1 MVKNFI
7 ELKKITPNYL
17 ILLICFSQFVLFC
30 CNSATFNIREL
41 VTALS
46 WLPLLMS
53 VFYILKKNSF
63 YYFILILYTFET
75 FCNVVHSIF
84 LDDQITASSIFTLLN
99 SNASEVFEFIESKFN
114 YQFLFLIPYFL
125 LVFLAFKIKPSY
137 YLNSKFLFFSVFLS
151 LLVSFSFHYRNYCN
165 NWLLPKSIP
174 STYRAM
180 VYFNREIKDF
190 NEFKKRKVIK
200 VNCKIIPQ
208 NSPNNVSVLVIG
220 ESASRNHMSL
230 YGYSK
235 ITNPLLQIRDDI
247 IVYKNVVSPYSS
259 TIPSVLSMLTES
271 NLENKKPIDKSCSVF
286 DVFLS
291 ANYKT
296 FWLSNQS
303 PIGLYENAIYNLA
316 QSSDY
321 KLFVNQSSN
330 NSIEA
335 FYTVSYDDKILKPFK
350 AALNDASKNKFII
363 VHLMGS
369 HATYSKRYPKQ
380 FSKFYKA
387 KNNKEQVV
395 NEYDNSILYN
405 DYILNSIFDI
415 LKTNAAKNLQT
426 TYSCIYLSDHAENV
440 YDQNNTFGHFLK
452 VNLPKSVEI
461 PFIVWL
467 SNSYKSFYKEK
478 SVLIQKNSILP
489 YVSDDIFHTLL
500 DLNFITCPQYQ
511 GSRSIF
517 NESFNSHRKRIL
529 ENNYDYDSNK
539 QLPH

>member
-1 MVKNFI
+1 MIKKVI
-7 ELKKITPNYL
+7 ELKKITPIYL
-17 ILLICFSQFVLFC
+17 IVLTCYSQFVLFC
-30 CNSATFNIREL
+30 CNGDTFNIREL

-63 YYFILILYTFET
+63 YYFIATLYAFDTLS
-75 FCNVVHSIF
+75 NVVHTIF
-84 LDDQITASSIFTLLN
+84 LEDQITASSIFTILN
-99 SNASEVFEFIESKFN
+99 SNASEAFEFLESKFN
-114 YQFLFLIPYFL
+114 YRILFLIPYFV
-125 LVFLAFKIKPSY
+125 LVFLSFKKTPSY
-137 YLNSKFLFFSVFLS
+137 YLNSKFLFFAIGLS
-151 LLVSFSFHYRNYCN
+151 LLLSTAFHYRNYAN
-165 NWLLPKSIP
+165 NWFLPKSIP
-174 STYRAM
+174 TTYKAM
-180 VYFNREIKDF
+180 FYFNSEIKDY
-190 NEFKKRKVIK
+190 NKFKKRKIIK
-200 VNCKIIPQ
+200 VNSKITSHNP
-208 NSPNNVSVLVIG
+208 PNNVCVLVIG

-230 YGYSK
+230 YGYTK
-235 ITNPLLQIRDDI
+235 VTNPLLEIRDDI
-247 IVYKNVVSPYSS
+247 IVYKNVVSPFSL
-259 TIPSVLSMLTES
+259 TVPSVLSMLTES
-271 NLENKKPIDKSCSVF
+271 NLENRKPIEKSCSVL

-296 FWLSNQS
+296 LWLSNQS
-303 PIGLYENAIYNLA
+303 PIGFYENAIYNLA
-316 QSSDY
+316 QSSNY

-330 NSIEA
+330 NSIET
-335 FYTVSYDDKILKPFK
+335 FYTVSYDDKLLKPFI

-380 FSKFYKA
+380 FSKFNKA
-387 KNNKEQVV
+387 KNSKEQTV
-395 NEYDNSILYN
+395 NEYDNAILYN

-415 LKTNAAKNLQT
+415 LKTNAAKNSQT

-440 YDQNNTFGHFLK
+440 YDQNNTFGHGLRI
-452 VNLPKSVEI
+452 NLPKSVEI

-478 SVLIQKNSILP
+478 SVLIQKNINLP
-489 YVSDDIFHTLL
+489 YISDDLFHTLL
-500 DLNFITCPQYQ
+500 DLNFIICPQYQ
-511 GSRSIF
+511 GKRSIF

>member
-1 MVKNFI
+1 MIKNFI
-7 ELKKITPNYL
+7 ELKKISPNYL
-17 ILLICFSQFVLFC
+17 ILLICYSQFVLFC
-30 CNSATFNIREL
+30 CNSASFNIREL

-46 WLPLLMS
+46 WLPLLIT

-63 YYFILILYTFET
+63 YYFIFTLYTLET
-75 FCNVVHSIF
+75 FCNVVHTVF
-84 LDDQITASSIFTLLN
+84 LEDQISASSIFTILN

-114 YQFLFLIPYFL
+114 YRFLFLIPYFF
-125 LVFLAFKIKPSY
+125 LVFLAFKITPSY
-137 YLNSKFLFFSVFLS
+137 YLNSKFLLFAVALS
-151 LLVSFSFHYRNYCN
+151 LLLSFAFHYRNYHN

-174 STYRAM
+174 STFKAI
-180 VYFNREIKDF
+180 VYFNHEIKDF
-190 NEFKKRKVIK
+190 NKFKKRKIQK
-200 VNCKIIPQ
+200 VNFKIIPH
-208 NSPNNVSVLVIG
+208 NPPKNVSVLVIG
-220 ESASRNHMSL
+220 ESASSNHMSL

-235 ITNPLLQIRDDI
+235 VTNPLLQIRDDI

-271 NLENKKPIDKSCSVF
+271 NLENKKPIETSCSVF

-303 PIGLYENAIYNLA
+303 PIGFYENAIYNLA
-316 QSSDY
+316 QSSSY

-330 NSIEA
+330 NSVEA
-335 FYTVSYDDKILKPFK
+335 TYTASYDAKLLKPFK
-350 AALNDASKNKFII
+350 AALNNSSKNKFIV

-380 FSKFYKA
+380 FSKSYKA
-387 KNNKEQVV
+387 KNSKEQLV
-395 NEYDNSILYN
+395 NEYDNAILYN

-415 LKTNAAKNLQT
+415 LKANATKNLKT
-426 TYSCIYLSDHAENV
+426 TYSCIYLSDHGENV
-440 YDQNNTFGHFLK
+440 YDQNNTFGHNVK
-452 VNLPKSVEI
+452 VNLPNSVEI

-478 SVLIQKNSILP
+478 SVLIQKNINLP
-489 YVSDDIFHTLL
+489 YVSDDLFHTLL
-500 DLNFITCPQYQ
+500 DLNFIRCPQYQ
-511 GSRSIF
+511 GRRSVF
-517 NESFNSHRKRIL
+517 NERFNRHRERIL

-539 QLPH
+539 QLLH

>member
-1 MVKNFI
+1 MLKNFI
-7 ELKKITPNYL
+7 DLKKITPNYL
-17 ILLICFSQFVLFC
+17 IILICYSQFVLFC
-30 CNSATFNIREL
+30 CNRTAFNIREL

-46 WLPLLMS
+46 WIPLLMC
-53 VFYILKKNSF
+53 VFYIFKKNSF
-63 YYFILILYTFET
+63 YYFILVLYTFDT

-84 LDDQITASSIFTLLN
+84 LQDQITASSIFTLLN

-114 YQFLFLIPYFL
+114 YQFLFLIPYFF

-137 YLNSKFLFFSVFLS
+137 YINSRFLYFSVVFS
-151 LLVSFSFHYRNYCN
+151 LLVSFAFHYRNYSN
-165 NWLLPKSIP
+165 NWFLPKSIP
-174 STYRAM
+174 TTYKAI

-190 NEFKKRKVIK
+190 NKFKKRETIK
-200 VNCKIIPQ
+200 VNAKTIPH
-208 NSPNNVSVLVIG
+208 NPPKNVSVLVIG
-220 ESASRNHMSL
+220 EAASRNHMSL

-235 ITNPLLQIRDDI
+235 VTNPLLQIRDDI

-259 TIPSVLSMLTES
+259 TVPSVLSLLTES
-271 NLENKKPIDKSCSVF
+271 NLENKKPIEKSCSVF

-303 PIGLYENAIYNLA
+303 PIGFYENAIYNLA
-316 QSSDY
+316 QSSNY

-330 NSIEA
+330 NSLEA
-335 FYTVSYDDKILKPFK
+335 TYTVSYDEKLLQPFK
-350 AALNDASKNKFII
+350 VALNNVSKNKFII
-363 VHLMGS
+363 IHLMGS

-380 FSKFYKA
+380 FSKFHKA
-387 KNNKEQVV
+387 KNSKEQTV
-395 NEYDNSILYN
+395 NEYDNAILYN

-440 YDQNNTFGHFLK
+440 YDQNNTFGHALGIH
-452 VNLPKSVEI
+452 LPKSVEI

-467 SNSYKSFYKEK
+467 SNSYKYFYEEK

-489 YVSDDIFHTLL
+489 YVSDDLFHSIL
-500 DLNFITCPQYQ
+500 DLNSIICPQFQ
-511 GSRSIF
+511 DTRSIF
-517 NESFNSHRKRIL
+517 NKSFNRHRKRIL
-529 ENNYDYDSNK
+529 ENNYDYDSKK

>member
-1 MVKNFI
+1 MKNFI
-7 ELKKITPNYL
+7 ELKNITPYYL
-17 ILLICFSQFVLFC
+17 VVLICYSQFVLFC

-53 VFYILKKNSF
+53 VFYIFKKNSF

-75 FCNVVHSIF
+75 FCNVVHTIF
-84 LDDQITASSIFTLLN
+84 LEDQISASSIFTLLN
-99 SNASEVFEFIESKFN
+99 SNAGEVFEFIESKFN
-114 YQFLFLIPYFL
+114 YGFLFLIPYFF
-125 LVFLAFKIKPSY
+125 LVYLAFKITPSY
-137 YLNSKFLFFSVFLS
+137 YLKSKFLFFSVVLS
-151 LLVSFSFHYRNYCN
+151 LLLSFAFHYRNYYN

-174 STYRAM
+174 STYKAI

-190 NEFKKRKVIK
+190 NKFKKRKIIK
-200 VNCKIIPQ
+200 VNCKIIPHNQ
-208 NSPNNVSVLVIG
+208 PKNVTVLVIG
-220 ESASRNHMSL
+220 ESTSRNHMSL
-230 YGYSK
+230 YGYSEV
-235 ITNPLLQIRDDI
+235 TNPLLQIRDDI

-271 NLENKKPIDKSCSVF
+271 NLENKKPIEKSCSVI

-303 PIGLYENAIYNLA
+303 PIGFYENAIYNLA
-316 QSSDY
+316 QSSNY

-335 FYTVSYDDKILKPFK
+335 FYTVSYDAKLLKPFK
-350 AALNDASKNKFII
+350 AALNDGSKNKLII

-380 FSKFYKA
+380 FSKLYKA
-387 KNNKEQVV
+387 KNSKEQVV
-395 NEYDNSILYN
+395 NEYDNAILYN

-415 LKTNAAKNLQT
+415 LKTNATKNLQT

-440 YDQNNTFGHFLK
+440 YDQNNTFGHALR

-478 SVLIQKNSILP
+478 SVLIQKNINLP
-489 YVSDDIFHTLL
+489 YVSDDLFHTLL
-500 DLNFITCPQYQ
+500 DLNFIVCPQYQ
-511 GSRSIF
+511 GRRSIF
-517 NESFNSHRKRIL
+517 NESFNRHRKRIL

-539 QLPH
+539 Q

>member
-1 MVKNFI
+1 MIKNVI
-7 ELKKITPNYL
+7 ELKKITPIYL
-17 ILLICFSQFVLFC
+17 ILLICYSQFVLFY
-30 CNSATFNIREL
+30 CNSTTFNIREL

-53 VFYILKKNSF
+53 VFYIFKKNSF
-63 YYFILILYTFET
+63 YYIIFILYTFET
-75 FCNVVHSIF
+75 FCNVVHTVF
-84 LDDQITASSIFTLLN
+84 LEDQLTASSVFTLLN

-114 YQFLFLIPYFL
+114 YRFLFLIPYF
-125 LVFLAFKIKPSY
+125 FLAFLAFRTKPSY
-137 YLNSKFLFFSVFLS
+137 YLNSKLLFFAVVLS
-151 LLVSFSFHYRNYCN
+151 LLFSFAFHYRNYYN

-174 STYRAM
+174 STYKAI
-180 VYFNREIKDF
+180 VYFNHEIKDF
-190 NEFKKRKVIK
+190 NKFKKRKIIK
-200 VNCKIIPQ
+200 VNSKIITHNP
-208 NSPNNVSVLVIG
+208 PKNVSVLVIG

-235 ITNPLLQIRDDI
+235 VTNPLLQIRDDI
-247 IVYKNVVSPYSS
+247 IVYNNVVSPYSS

-271 NLENKKPIDKSCSVF
+271 NLENKKPIEKSCSVF

-316 QSSDY
+316 QNSNY

-335 FYTVSYDDKILKPFK
+335 FYTASYDAKLLEPFK
-350 AALNDASKNKFII
+350 AALNDASKNKLII

-380 FSKFYKA
+380 FSKLYKA
-387 KNNKEQVV
+387 KNSKEQVV

-405 DYILNSIFDI
+405 DYILNTMFDI
-415 LKTNAAKNLQT
+415 LKTNAVKNLQT

-440 YDQNNTFGHFLK
+440 YDQNNTFGHALR

-461 PFIVWL
+461 PFVVWL

-478 SVLIQKNSILP
+478 SALIQKNSNLP
-489 YVSDDIFHTLL
+489 YVSDDLFHTLL
-500 DLNFITCPQYQ
+500 DLNFIICPQYQ
-511 GSRSIF
+511 GRRSIF
-517 NESFNSHRKRIL
+517 NESFNRHRKRII

>member
-1 MVKNFI
+1 MIKNFI

-17 ILLICFSQFVLFC
+17 ILLICYSQFVLFC
-30 CNSATFNIREL
+30 CNSVSFNIREL

-46 WLPLLMS
+46 WLPLLIS
-53 VFYILKKNSF
+53 VFYIFKKNSF
-63 YYFILILYTFET
+63 YYFIFTLYTLET
-75 FCNVVHSIF
+75 FCNVVHTVF
-84 LDDQITASSIFTLLN
+84 LEDQITASSIFTLLN
-99 SNASEVFEFIESKFN
+99 SNSSEVFEFIESKFN
-114 YQFLFLIPYFL
+114 YRFLFLIPYFF
-125 LVFLAFKIKPSY
+125 LVFLAFKITPSY
-137 YLNSKFLFFSVFLS
+137 YLNSKFLFFSVVLS
-151 LLVSFSFHYRNYCN
+151 LLLSFAFHYRNYYN

-174 STYRAM
+174 STFKAI
-180 VYFNREIKDF
+180 VYFNHEIKDF
-190 NEFKKRKVIK
+190 NKFKKRKIIK
-200 VNCKIIPQ
+200 VNFKIIPH
-208 NSPNNVSVLVIG
+208 NPPKNVSVLVIG

-235 ITNPLLQIRDDI
+235 VTNPLLQIRDDI

-271 NLENKKPIDKSCSVF
+271 NLENKKPIEMSCSVF

-303 PIGLYENAIYNLA
+303 PIGFYENAIYNLA
-316 QSSDY
+316 QSSSY

-335 FYTVSYDDKILKPFK
+335 FYTASYDAKLLKPFK
-350 AALNDASKNKFII
+350 ASLNDGSKNKFIV

-380 FSKFYKA
+380 FSKLYKA
-387 KNNKEQVV
+387 KNSKEQLV
-395 NEYDNSILYN
+395 NEYDNAILYN

-415 LKTNAAKNLQT
+415 LKVNAAKNLKT
-426 TYSCIYLSDHAENV
+426 TYSCIYLADHAENV
-440 YDQNNTFGHFLK
+440 YDQNNTFGHSLR

-467 SNSYKSFYKEK
+467 SNSYKSLYKEK
-478 SVLIQKNSILP
+478 SVLIQKNINLP
-489 YVSDDIFHTLL
+489 YVSDDLFHTLL
-500 DLNFITCPQYQ
+500 DLNFIRCTQYQ
-511 GSRSIF
+511 GRRSIF
-517 NESFNSHRKRIL
+517 NERFNIHRERIL

-539 QLPH
+539 QLLH

>member
-1 MVKNFI
+1 MIKNFI

-17 ILLICFSQFVLFC
+17 ILLICYSQFVLFC

-53 VFYILKKNSF
+53 VFYILKINSF
-63 YYFILILYTFET
+63 YYFIFMVYTFET
-75 FCNVVHSIF
+75 FCNVVHTIF
-84 LDDQITASSIFTLLN
+84 LEDQITTSSIFTLLN

-114 YQFLFLIPYFL
+114 YRFLFLIPYFF
-125 LVFLAFKIKPSY
+125 LVFLAFRIKPSY
-137 YLNSKFLFFSVFLS
+137 YLKSKFLFFGVILS
-151 LLVSFSFHYRNYCN
+151 LLLSFAFHYRNYYN

-174 STYRAM
+174 STYKAI

-190 NEFKKRKVIK
+190 NKFKKRKIIN
-200 VNCKIIPQ
+200 VNAKIITYNP
-208 NSPNNVSVLVIG
+208 PKNVSVLVIG

-235 ITNPLLQIRDDI
+235 ITNPLLQIREDI

-259 TIPSVLSMLTES
+259 TVPSVLSILTES
-271 NLENKKPIDKSCSVF
+271 NLENKKPIEKSCSVF

-303 PIGLYENAIYNLA
+303 PIGFYENAIYNLA
-316 QSSDY
+316 QSSNY

-330 NSIEA
+330 NSVEA
-335 FYTVSYDDKILKPFK
+335 NFTVSYDAKLLKPFK
-350 AALNDASKNKFII
+350 AALNDGPKNKFII

-380 FSKFYKA
+380 FSKSYKA
-387 KNNKEQVV
+387 NNSKEQVV
-395 NEYDNSILYN
+395 NEYDNAILYN
-405 DYILNSIFDI
+405 DYILNSIFEI

-440 YDQNNTFGHFLK
+440 YDQNNTFGHGLR
-452 VNLPKSVEI
+452 VHLPKSVEI

-478 SVLIQKNSILP
+478 SALIQKNINLP
-489 YVSDDIFHTLL
+489 YVSDDLFHTLL

-511 GSRSIF
+511 GRRSIF
-517 NESFNSHRKRIL
+517 NESFNRHRKRIL